1 MPKIM
6 TPELKMELWE
16 WLQLAMYPLAAWG
29 GSEAVAWYLDLL
41 PYAF

>member
-1 MPKIM
+1 M
-6 TPELKMELWE
+6 TPELITELKE
-16 WLQLAMYPLAAWG
+16 WLTLAMYPVAAWG